1 MALTMAHLTTETYK
15 LLNEATNSTL
25 GIVSAGD
32 GTVSAGNDSD
42 TTIRGFIG
50 EAVAEICRTCVAF
63 QVSGPLSFPQNT
75 RNVLLSSMVIANNT
89 PASSL
94 MWFVTDAYV
103 GSTRLV
109 HASESSVRANDLN
122 YASTVVATSASIT
135 NWYRMDNYS
144 VSLYPY
150 CSNATATAVTV
161 YGYGIPNITNAS
173 GTSLSFI
180 PDDLMHQMI
189 PAYAATKLIMKNV
202 DDPTL
207 GNRMFWKNWYNEG
220 RMKLYMQLDAGL
232 RQAGG
237 PYAIPPVIMQQ

>member
-1 MALTMAHLTTETYK
+1 MALTMAQLTTETYK
-15 LLNEATNSTL
+15 LLNEATNSSL
-25 GIVSAGD
+25 GVVSAGD
-32 GTVSAGNDSD
+32 GTTVAGNDTD

-63 QVSGPLSFPQNT
+63 QVSASLSFPQNT
-75 RNVLLSSMVIANNT
+75 RNVLLTGISSPAPAN
-89 PASSL
+89 SSL
-94 MWFVTDAYV
+94 WFVTDAYV
-103 GSTRLV
+103 GSTRLI

-122 YASTVVATSASIT
+122 YASTVVTTSASIT

-150 CSNATATAVTV
+150 CSNATATSVTL
-161 YGYGIPNITNAS
+161 YGYGIPDITNAI

-180 PDDLMHQMI
+180 PDDLMKQMI
-189 PAYAATKLIMKNV
+189 PSWVATKLIMKNI

-207 GNRMFWKNWYNEG
+207 GNRLFWKNWYNEG

-232 RQAGG
+232 RQVGG
-237 PYAIPPVIMQQ
+237 PFSIPPVLQ

>member
-1 MALTMAHLTTETYK
+1 MALTMAHLTTEAYK

-63 QVSGPLSFPQNT
+63 QVYSELTYITNT
-75 RNVLLSSMVIANNT
+75 RNMLLTSALQPN
-89 PASSL
+89 PALSKI
-94 MWFVTDAYV
+94 WFVTDAYI

-109 HASESSVRANDLN
+109 HASESSVRANDLA
-122 YASTVVATSASIT
+122 YASTVVTTSAGIT

-144 VSLYPY
+144 VSLYPF
-150 CSNATATAVTV
+150 CSNATDTV
-161 YGYGIPNITNAS
+161 VKLYGYGIPNITNAS

-189 PAYAATKLIMKNV
+189 PAYAATKLIMKNI

-207 GNRMFWKNWYNEG
+207 GNRLFWKNWYNEG

-232 RQAGG
+232 RQVGG
-237 PYAIPPVIMQQ
+237 PFSIPPVLQ

>member
-1 MALTMAHLTTETYK
+1 
-15 LLNEATNSTL
+15 
-25 GIVSAGD
+25 
-32 GTVSAGNDSD
+32 
-42 TTIRGFIG
+42 
-50 EAVAEICRTCVAF
+50 
-63 QVSGPLSFPQNT
+63 
-75 RNVLLSSMVIANNT
+75 
-89 PASSL
+89 
-94 MWFVTDAYV
+94 
-103 GSTRLV
+103 
-109 HASESSVRANDLN
+109 
-122 YASTVVATSASIT
+122 
-135 NWYRMDNYS
+135 MDNYS

>member
-1 MALTMAHLTTETYK
+1 MALTMAQLTTETYK

-32 GTVSAGNDSD
+32 GTVASGNESD

-63 QVSGPLSFPQNT
+63 QVSGSLSFAQNT
-75 RNVLLSSMVIANNT
+75 RNVLLSSMTSPSPSGA
-89 PASSL
+89 A

-103 GSTRLV
+103 GSTRLI

-122 YASTVVATSASIT
+122 YASTVVTTSSNIT

-144 VSLYPY
+144 VSIYPY
-150 CSNATATAVTV
+150 CTNATPTSVTL
-161 YGYGIPNITNAS
+161 YGYGIPDITNAT
-173 GTSLSFI
+173 GTSFNFI
-180 PDDLMHQMI
+180 PDDLMKQMI
-189 PAYAATKLIMKNV
+189 PSFVATKLIMKNI

-207 GNRMFWKNWYNEG
+207 GNRLFWKNWYNEG

-232 RQAGG
+232 KQSGG
-237 PYAIPPVIMQQ
+237 PYSIPPVVVQQ

>member
-1 MALTMAHLTTETYK
+1 MALTMAQLTTETYK

-25 GIVSAGD
+25 GIVSVGD
-32 GTVSAGNDSD
+32 GTTLAGNDTD

-63 QVSGPLSFPQNT
+63 QVSASLSFPQNT
-75 RNVLLSSMVIANNT
+75 RNVLLT
-89 PASSL
+89 GASSPSPAL
-94 MWFVTDAYV
+94 SSLWFVTDAYV
-103 GSTRLV
+103 GSTRLI

-122 YASTVVATSASIT
+122 YASTVVTTSASIT

-150 CSNATATAVTV
+150 CSNATATTVTL
-161 YGYGIPNITNAS
+161 YGYGIPDITNAS

-180 PDDLMHQMI
+180 PDDLMKQMI
-189 PAYAATKLIMKNV
+189 PSWVATKLIMKNI

-207 GNRMFWKNWYNEG
+207 GNRLFWKNWYNEG
-220 RMKLYMQLDAGL
+220 RMKLYLQLDAGL
-232 RQAGG
+232 RQVGG
-237 PYAIPPVIMQQ
+237 PFSIPPVLQ

>member
-1 MALTMAHLTTETYK
+1 MALTMAQLTTETYK

-32 GTVSAGNDSD
+32 GTVASGNESD

-50 EAVAEICRTCVAF
+50 EAVSEICRTCVAF
-63 QVSGPLSFPQNT
+63 QVNADLTYGANI
-75 RNVLLSSMVIANNT
+75 RNVLLTNATNHSPST
-89 PASSL
+89 ST
-94 MWFVTDAYV
+94 MWFVTDAYI
-103 GSTRLV
+103 GSTRLI

-122 YASTVVATSASIT
+122 YASAVVTTSANIT

-150 CSNATATAVTV
+150 SSNATATTV
-161 YGYGIPNITNAS
+161 KIYGYGIPNITNAT

-180 PDDLMHQMI
+180 PDDLMNQMI
-189 PAYAATKLIMKNV
+189 PSYAATKLIMKNI

-207 GNRMFWKNWYNEG
+207 GNRLFWKNWYNEG

-237 PYAIPPVIMQQ
+237 PYAIPPVVVQQ

>member
-1 MALTMAHLTTETYK
+1 MALTMAQLTTETYK

-32 GTVSAGNDSD
+32 GTVVAGNDTD

-50 EAVAEICRTCVAF
+50 EAVSEICRTCVAF
-63 QVSGPLSFPQNT
+63 QVNADLTYTTNT
-75 RNVLLSSMVIANNT
+75 RNMLLTAASNPS
-89 PASSL
+89 PASSTI
-94 MWFVTDAYV
+94 WFVTDAYI
-103 GSTRLV
+103 GATRLV
-109 HASESSVRANDLN
+109 HASESSVRANDLA
-122 YASTVVATSASIT
+122 YASTVVTTSTNIT

-144 VSLYPY
+144 VSLYPF
-150 CSNATATAVTV
+150 CSNATSTV
-161 YGYGIPNITNAS
+161 VKLYGYGIPNITNNVA
-173 GTSLSFI
+173 TSFDFI
-180 PDDLMHQMI
+180 PDDLMKQMV
-189 PAYAATKLIMKNV
+189 PAWVATKLIMKNI

-207 GNRMFWKNWYNEG
+207 GDRMFWKNWYNEG

>member
-1 MALTMAHLTTETYK
+1 MALTMAQLTTETYK
-15 LLNEATNSTL
+15 LLNEATNSSL
-25 GIVSAGD
+25 GVVSAGD
-32 GTVSAGNDSD
+32 GTTVSGNDTD

-63 QVSGPLSFPQNT
+63 QVSGSLSFSQNT
-75 RNVLLSSMVIANNT
+75 RNVLLSSMTIANNT
-89 PASSL
+89 PANCS

-103 GSTRLV
+103 GSTRLI

-122 YASTVVATSASIT
+122 YASTVVTTSASIT

-150 CSNATATAVTV
+150 CSNATATPVTL
-161 YGYGIPNITNAS
+161 YGYGIPNITNDVT
-173 GTSLSFI
+173 TSFSFI
-180 PDDLMHQMI
+180 PDDLMKQMI
-189 PAYAATKLIMKNV
+189 PSWVATKLIMKNI

-207 GNRMFWKNWYNEG
+207 GNRLFWKNWYNEG

-232 RQAGG
+232 RQIGG
-237 PYAIPPVIMQQ
+237 PFSIPPVLQ

>member
-1 MALTMAHLTTETYK
+1 MPLTMAELTTETYK

-32 GTVSAGNDSD
+32 GTATAPNDSD

-50 EAVAEICRTCVAF
+50 EAVSEICRTCVAF
-63 QVSGPLSFPQNT
+63 QVSGDLTYTTNT
-75 RNVLLSSMVIANNT
+75 RNVLLTSMSNPS
-89 PASSL
+89 PASSTI
-94 MWFVTDAYV
+94 WFVTDAYI

-109 HASESSVRANDLN
+109 HASESSVRSNDLS
-122 YASTVVATSASIT
+122 YASTVVAVSTGIT

-150 CSNATATAVTV
+150 SSNATSTVVKV
-161 YGYGIPNITNAS
+161 YGYGIPNITNAT
-173 GTSLSFI
+173 GTSFSFM
-180 PDDLMHQMI
+180 PDDLMKQMI
-189 PAYAATKLIMKNV
+189 PAWVATKLIMKNI

-207 GNRMFWKNWYNEG
+207 GNRLFWKNWYNEG

-237 PYAIPPVIMQQ
+237 PYSIPPVIMQ

>member
-1 MALTMAHLTTETYK
+1 MALTMAQLTTETYK

-32 GTVSAGNDSD
+32 GTVASGNESD

-50 EAVAEICRTCVAF
+50 EAVSEICRTCVAF
-63 QVSGPLSFPQNT
+63 QVSGSLSFPQNT
-75 RNVLLSSMVIANNT
+75 RNVLLTGMTSPSPSGSS
-89 PASSL
+89 

-103 GSTRLV
+103 GSTRLI

-122 YASTVVATSASIT
+122 YASTLVTASTGIT

-150 CSNATATAVTV
+150 CSNATATPVTL
-161 YGYGIPNITNAS
+161 YGYGIPSITNDVA
-173 GTSLSFI
+173 TSFSFI
-180 PDDLMHQMI
+180 PDDLMKQMI
-189 PAYAATKLIMKNV
+189 PSWVATKLIMKNI

-220 RMKLYMQLDAGL
+220 RMKLYMQLDGGL

-237 PYAIPPVIMQQ
+237 PFAIPPVMVQQ

>member
-1 MALTMAHLTTETYK
+1 MAQLTTETYK

-32 GTVSAGNDSD
+32 GTVASGNESD

-63 QVSGPLSFPQNT
+63 QVNADLTYTTNT
-75 RNVLLSSMVIANNT
+75 RNKLLTSATGHSPNSSE
-89 PASSL
+89 
-94 MWFVTDAYV
+94 MWFVTDVYI
-103 GSTRLV
+103 GLTRLI

-122 YASTVVATSASIT
+122 YASAVVTTSASIT

-144 VSLYPY
+144 VNLYPY
-150 CSNATATAVTV
+150 CSNATSTV
-161 YGYGIPNITNAS
+161 VKIYGYGIPNTANAV
-173 GTSLSFI
+173 GTSFDFI
-180 PDDLMHQMI
+180 PDDLMKQMI
-189 PAYAATKLIMKNV
+189 PSYAATKLIMKNI

-207 GNRMFWKNWYNEG
+207 GNRLFWKNWYNEG

-232 RQAGG
+232 RQSGG
-237 PYAIPPVIMQQ
+237 PYAIPPVVVQQ

>member
-1 MALTMAHLTTETYK
+1 MALTMAQLTTETYK

-25 GIVSAGD
+25 GIVSVGD
-32 GTVSAGNDSD
+32 GTTLAGNDTD

-63 QVSGPLSFPQNT
+63 QVSASLSFPQNT
-75 RNVLLSSMVIANNT
+75 RNVLLT
-89 PASSL
+89 GASSPSPAL
-94 MWFVTDAYV
+94 SSLWFVTDAYV
-103 GSTRLV
+103 GSTRLI

-122 YASTVVATSASIT
+122 YASTVVTTSASIT

-150 CSNATATAVTV
+150 CSNATATTVTL
-161 YGYGIPNITNAS
+161 YGYGIPDITNAS

-180 PDDLMHQMI
+180 PDDLMKQII
-189 PAYAATKLIMKNV
+189 PSWVATKLIMKNI

-207 GNRMFWKNWYNEG
+207 GNRLFWKNWYNEG
-220 RMKLYMQLDAGL
+220 RMKLYLQLDAGL
-232 RQAGG
+232 RQVGG
-237 PYAIPPVIMQQ
+237 PFSIPPVLQ

>member
-1 MALTMAHLTTETYK
+1 MAQLTTETYK
-15 LLNEATNSTL
+15 LLNEATNSSL
-25 GIVSAGD
+25 GVVSAGD
-32 GTVSAGNDSD
+32 GTTVAGNDTD

-63 QVSGPLSFPQNT
+63 QVSASLSFPPNT
-75 RNVLLSSMVIANNT
+75 RNVLLTGITSPSPANSS
-89 PASSL
+89 

-103 GSTRLV
+103 GSTRLI

-122 YASTVVATSASIT
+122 YASTVVTTSASIT

-150 CSNATATAVTV
+150 CSNATATPVTL
-161 YGYGIPNITNAS
+161 YGYGIPDITNAI

-180 PDDLMHQMI
+180 PDDLMKQMI
-189 PAYAATKLIMKNV
+189 PSWVATKLIMKNI

-207 GNRMFWKNWYNEG
+207 GNRLFWKNWYNEG
-220 RMKLYMQLDAGL
+220 RIKLYMQLDAGL
-232 RQAGG
+232 RQGGG
-237 PYAIPPVIMQQ
+237 PFSIPPVLQ